1 MRPAITTGMLLL
13 GGLALGSCAKAP
25 DAGDEAAARDARIAR
40 IHEGYVWVDMHGH
53 PSRFHRA
60 NLDKI
65 EPAELERY
73 RRGHM
78 DLLVANVSSD
88 AALQGGYTQRDS
100 TEVPRLRGDSV
111 YPLKP
116 GEGFAFTLD
125 RLDRIFK
132 TVVDGDAVLADSPA
146 SVLEAKRQGK
156 IAVMAALEGV
166 DGLEGNLDN
175 LREVHRR
182 GVRLVQLMHFLHN
195 EVGHKQTAPYI
206 DEGLT
211 EHGREFVREA
221 NRLGMIV
228 DLAHANT
235 PTLMGAL
242 EVSSQPMIF
251 SHTGVKARHG
261 GDRDVTDEEIQAIA
275 AKGGIIGIWP
285 SESLGTIA
293 EMVAHIEHVKKLVGV
308 DHVGIG
314 SDLRGMSYIPAFGEE
329 ANFRAIVEGLID
341 AGYTDDEIGKVM
353 GGNFF
358 RLWEQVTTAAAALGD
373 EHSAGG
379 TGRLP

>member
-1 MRPAITTGMLLL
+1 MRSTIT
-13 GGLALGSCAKAP
+13 GGILVLAGVALGACADAP
-25 DAGDEAAARDARIAR
+25 DPNAEAAARDERVAR
-40 IHEGYVWVDMHGH
+40 IHESYVFVDVHSH

-60 NLDKI
+60 NVEKI
-65 EPAELERY
+65 EPEELERY
-73 RRGHM
+73 RRGNM

-88 AALQGGYTQRDS
+88 AALQGGYTKRDG

-132 TVVDGDAVLADSPA
+132 TVEDGDAVLADSPA

-166 DGLEGNLDN
+166 DGLEGSLEN
-175 LREVHRR
+175 LREIQRR
-182 GVRLVQLMHFLHN
+182 GVRLVQLIHFLHN
-195 EVGHKQTAPYI
+195 DVGHRQTAPYS

-211 EHGREFVREA
+211 EFGREFVREA
-221 NRLGMIV
+221 NRLGLIV

-235 PTLMGAL
+235 PTIMDAL
-242 EVSSQPMIF
+242 EVSSHPMIF
-251 SHTGVKARHG
+251 SHGGVKARHG

-275 AKGGIIGIWP
+275 AGGGILGIWP
-285 SESLGTIA
+285 SESLGDMA
-293 EMVAHIEHVKKLVGV
+293 EMVAHIDHVKNLVGV
-308 DHVGIG
+308 DHVAIG
-314 SDLRGMSYIPAFGEE
+314 SDLRGMSYIPEFGEE
-329 ANFRAIVEGLID
+329 ANFRAIVDGLID
-341 AGYTDDEIGKVM
+341 AGYTDEEIGKVM

-358 RLWEQVTTAAAALGD
+358 RLWEQVVTAAAPQGD
-373 EHSAGG
+373 AQTDGAH
-379 TGRLP
+379 

>member
-13 GGLALGSCAKAP
+13 TGMALGACAKAP
-25 DAGDEAAARDARIAR
+25 DTNAEAAARDERVAK
-40 IHEGYVWVDMHGH
+40 IHESYVFVDTHAH

-60 NLDKI
+60 NIEKI
-65 EPAELERY
+65 EPEELERY
-73 RRGHM
+73 RRGNM

-88 AALQGGYTQRDS
+88 AAFHGGYTNRDG
-100 TEVPRLRGDSV
+100 TEVPRLQGDSV
-111 YPLKP
+111 HPTKP
-116 GEGFAFTLD
+116 GDGMAFTLD

-132 TVVDGDAVLADSPA
+132 TVEDGDAVLADSPA

-175 LREVHRR
+175 LREIQRR
-182 GVRLVQLMHFLHN
+182 GVRLVQLIHFLN
-195 EVGHKQTAPYI
+195 NNVGHKQTEPYI

-211 EHGREFVREA
+211 DFGREFVREA
-221 NRLGMIV
+221 SRLGLIV

-235 PTLMGAL
+235 PTIMDAL
-242 EVSSQPMIF
+242 EASSQPMIF

-275 AKGGIIGIWP
+275 AEGGLIGIWP

-293 EMVAHIEHVKKLVGV
+293 EMVAHMDHVKKLVGV

-329 ANFRAIVEGLID
+329 ANFRAIVDGLMV

-358 RLWEQVTTAAAALGD
+358 RLWEQVTAAAQ
-373 EHSAGG
+373 HN
-379 TGRLP
+379 